1 MYFNFHFKSNPI
13 QQRSLQAAQI
23 NMESFFCAMKM
34 KLKKSWSQLANTIS
48 AFRGS
53 LEWSAQGNPEYSI
66 CAGHLQYVLNAIM
79 FFEILFQI
87 YPTILSGTPYLKF
100 HAEASDMPP
109 PAAAASFLFHY

>member
-1 MYFNFHFKSNPI
+1 MNKIIFNFIFTFILSIPNSPLNPI

-53 LEWSAQGNPEYSI
+53 SECPAQETRNIDLCSLHY
-66 CAGHLQYVLNAIM
+66 
-79 FFEILFQI
+79 
-87 YPTILSGTPYLKF
+87 YP
-100 HAEASDMPP
+100 
-109 PAAAASFLFHY
+109 

>member
-53 LEWSAQGNPEYSI
+53 SECPAQET
-66 CAGHLQYVLNAIM
+66 LNID
-79 FFEILFQI
+79 LCSLHY
-87 YPTILSGTPYLKF
+87 YP
-100 HAEASDMPP
+100 
-109 PAAAASFLFHY
+109 